1 MPAYYVTIHRQPK
14 GPFSVEDIRAQ
25 VQSGR
30 LQTHELY
37 WTEGMPTW
45 APLTLL
51 LDPSIVSPIALDGP
65 PPLPPFPIAD
75 LKPRYAGFWIRCA
88 AEIIDSI
95 LVSSISGP
103 PLNFLFLAFLL
114 PPPPPGIGGNERVAL
129 DYAMSLL
136 PLALAYLLV
145 TYVIH
150 WLYHAIMESSARQAT
165 WGKVICGLVISD
177 LNGDRISF
185 GRATSRFF
193 AKQIVGHIL
202 TLGVGF
208 MFCGWTEKKQCLH
221 DILVNTVVTHG
232 LRK

>member
-1 MPAYYVTIHRQPK
+1 
-14 GPFSVEDIRAQ
+14 
-25 VQSGR
+25 
-30 LQTHELY
+30 
-37 WTEGMPTW
+37 MPTW

-51 LDPSIVSPIALDGP
+51 LDPPTVPPIGPGGP
-65 PPLPPFPIAD
+65 PPLPPFPATD
-75 LKPRYAGFWIRCA
+75 LTPRYAGFWIRFA
-88 AEIIDSI
+88 AEVIDSI

-103 PLNFLFLAFLL
+103 LLNYLFLAFLL
-114 PPPPPGIGGNERVAL
+114 PPPPPGIARDQQVAL
-129 DYAMSLL
+129 DYVISLL
-136 PLALAYLLV
+136 PLALSYVLV

-177 LNGDRISF
+177 LEGGRISF

-221 DILVNTVVTHG
+221 DILVNTVVTY
-232 LRK
+232 RAARMTNV